1 MKSCSPLIFK
11 NKNLVPGK
19 IPVIQKS
26 KFKKNIRMISRASLK
41 MMKKL
46 RNKNLLK
53 LKKSKKE

>member
-26 KFKKNIRMISRASLK
+26 KFKKNIRMISRAFLK

-46 RNKNLLK
+46 RNKNL
-53 LKKSKKE
+53 